1 MCVPESS
8 SARLII
14 KNRLGLHAR
23 AAAKLVRAAGE
34 YQADIRLIRDDGAEA
49 DARSVLSLISLGC
62 DYDSRVTIAA
72 EGIDAGRAIEALS
85 GIIEDR
91 FGEE

>member
-1 MCVPESS
+1 MCVSESS
-8 SARLII
+8 SAELTI

-34 YQADIRLIRDDGAEA
+34 YQAEIRVVKNGETA

-62 DYDSRVTIAA
+62 PYDTKVKIEA
-72 EGIDAGRAIEALS
+72 EGIDAGRAVRALTN
-85 GIIEDR
+85 IIEDR

>member
-8 SARLII
+8 SASLTI

-34 YQADIRLIRDDGAEA
+34 YQADIRLIRADGVEA
-49 DARSVLSLISLGC
+49 DARSILSLISLGC
-62 DYDSRVTIAA
+62 DYDSQVTIAA
-72 EGIDAGRAIEALS
+72 EGIDADRAIEALS

>member
-1 MCVPESS
+1 MCVSECS
-8 SARLII
+8 SAELTI

-34 YQADIRLIRDDGAEA
+34 YQAEIRLIKDGETA
-49 DARSVLSLISLGC
+49 DVRSVMGLISLGC
-62 DYDSRVTIAA
+62 AFDSKIVLEA
-72 EGIDAGRAIEALS
+72 EGIDARNAVMALS
-85 GIIEDR
+85 HIIENR

>member
-34 YQADIRLIRDDGAEA
+34 YQADIRLIRDDGTEA

>member
-1 MCVPESS
+1 MT
-8 SARLII
+8 I

-23 AAAKLVRAAGE
+23 AAAKLVKAAGE
-34 YQADIRLIRDDGAEA
+34 YQADIKLVKNGEEA

-62 DYDSRVTIAA
+62 PYDTKVMLKAQ
-72 EGIDAGRAIEALS
+72 GIDADVAVVALS
-85 GIIEDR
+85 NLIQSG

>member
-1 MCVPESS
+1 MCVVESS
-8 SARLII
+8 SAQLVI

-23 AAAKLVRAAGE
+23 AAAKLVKAAGD
-34 YQADIRLIRDDGAEA
+34 YQADIRLIKSDGAEA
-49 DARSVLSLISLGC
+49 DVRSVLSLLSLGC

-72 EGIDAGRAIEALS
+72 EGVDARRAISVLS

-91 FGEE
+91 FGED

>member
-1 MCVPESS
+1 MCLAESVS
-8 SARLII
+8 SAELTI

-23 AAAKLVRAAGE
+23 AAAKLVKAAGE
-34 YQADIRLIRDDGAEA
+34 YQADIRLIKGNEAA

-62 DYDSRVTIAA
+62 PYDTKVTLTAQG
-72 EGIDAGRAIEALS
+72 EDADLAVVALS
-85 GIIEDR
+85 SLIKSG